1 MVEAA
6 NTDAVIAA
14 IAAGSAVNM
23 NTVSLVT
30 FDSVVLCF
38 VLFCVCNI
46 NVFQKVREFIYDE
59 NDAMS
64 RVTLSSF
71 EVRN

>member
-30 FDSVVLCF
+30 FDSVVLCC
-38 VLFCVCNI
+38 VLFLC
-46 NVFQKVREFIYDE
+46 
-59 NDAMS
+59 
-64 RVTLSSF
+64 L
-71 EVRN
+71 